1 MVDTNSVSGKKKPIQ
16 VEIFPQRVLMPDTA
30 EQLLNVIDKVPGVIR
45 MVIQGPSLPNRVTC
59 GPGAGTPVN
68 HPDRRVINVSGHA
81 FELNIRLG
89 RVQVEIEDRSV
100 KEKLRQVVEEVLPFP
115 FEYREGFFIRRK
127 ATLTDY
133 AKYGFKSKTDESINL
148 DDERLLGLIDP
159 KANAKDRICMLEPTE
174 ER

>member
-1 MVDTNSVSGKKKPIQ
+1 MVENNSVSGAKKPIQ

-30 EQLLNVIDKVPGVIR
+30 ESLLNAIDKVPGVIR

-68 HPDRRVINVSGHA
+68 HPDRRIINVSGHA
-81 FELNIRLG
+81 FELNIRVG
-89 RVQVEIEDRSV
+89 RIQVEVEDRGV
-100 KEKLRQVVEEVLPFP
+100 KENLHQKVSDVLPFP
-115 FEYREGFFIRRK
+115 FEYREGFFLRKK

-133 AKYGFKSKTDESINL
+133 AKYGFKSKDDESINL

-159 KANAKDRICMLEPTE
+159 KAKAKDRICMLESTNE
-174 ER
+174 D

>member
-1 MVDTNSVSGKKKPIQ
+1 MVDTNSVSGNKKPIQ

-30 EQLLNVIDKVPGVIR
+30 EKLLNVIDKVPGVIR
-45 MVIQGPSLPNRVTC
+45 MVIQGPSLPNRVMC

-68 HPDRRVINVSGHA
+68 HPDRRIINVSGHA

-89 RVQVEIEDRSV
+89 RLQIEIEDRSV
-100 KEKLRQVVEEVLPFP
+100 KEKLRQAATEVLPFP
-115 FEYREGFFIRRK
+115 FEFREGFFIRTK

-148 DDERLLGLIDP
+148 DDERLLGLTDP

-174 ER
+174 ES

>member
-45 MVIQGPSLPNRVTC
+45 MVIQGPSLPNRVMC

-68 HPDRRVINVSGHA
+68 HPDRRLINVSGHA

-100 KEKLRQVVEEVLPFP
+100 KEKLRQVVAEVLPFP
-115 FEYREGFFIRRK
+115 FEYREGFFIRTK

-133 AKYGFKSKTDESINL
+133 AKYGFRSRIDESINL
-148 DDERLLGLIDP
+148 DDERLLGLTDP
-159 KANAKDRICMLEPTE
+159 KAKNKDRICMVGTTE